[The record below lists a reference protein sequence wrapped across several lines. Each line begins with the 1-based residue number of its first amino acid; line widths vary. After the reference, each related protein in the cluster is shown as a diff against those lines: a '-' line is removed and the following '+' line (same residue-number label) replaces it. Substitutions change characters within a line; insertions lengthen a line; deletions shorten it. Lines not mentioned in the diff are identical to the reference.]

1 MLAIDIAMSQ
11 PFNTSVMPKAFLIAV
26 LLGLSAVVSTQAQ
39 TPANGGTTS
48 VDGLAAYFVMSE
60 SNEAVQTVV
69 DFGRNAGLS
78 DIQIA
83 TAFGLALE
91 TCLQEGPREHL
102 PILMT
107 GFEEFVVASTE
118 PVGPIS
124 NAFEAGQQLA
134 RSRAEAGRPM
144 ISTEETVETAP
155 RATQA
160 PLRSSPVG
168 GGSSARGATGGGG
181 GGVVSGGASPS

>member
-1 MLAIDIAMSQ
+1 MPRSLNS
-11 PFNTSVMPKAFLIAV
+11 SVMPKAFFISI

-39 TPANGGTTS
+39 TPATGGTTS

-60 SNEAVQTVV
+60 SNEAVQTTV

-107 GFEEFVVASTE
+107 GFEEFVVASSE

-144 ISTEETVETAP
+144 ISTEEDPVESAP